1 MNLLRFFSCALV
13 NHTMWIDKSQKGYH
27 TQDTQSRNHSQ
38 LRKTLHCSRP
48 VLWSLVWVQSQSR
61 CVWKPYCITV
71 SFIKTW
77 VELRPRNHRLW
88 HPVSAKRGMRK
99 ISGMVDMFESCR
111 SSQKKNR
118 CPRKHLWWL
127 HMLHFP
133 PALAALIYPD
143 IFSYVAVEGSRDG
156 HRADDPLGFMGT
168 SSCQWVPR
176 HQKKHSKA
184 RFGPEVGKV

>member
-1 MNLLRFFSCALV
+1 MRWEFKNRSSERFCMNLLRFFSCALV

-48 VLWSLVWVQSQSR
+48 VLWSLIWVQSQSR

-99 ISGMVDMFESCR
+99 ISGGSTC
-111 SSQKKNR
+111 ST
-118 CPRKHLWWL
+118 L
-127 HMLHFP
+127 P

-156 HRADDPLGFMGT
+156 HRADASWFHGNQLVPMG
-168 SSCQWVPR
+168 S
-176 HQKKHSKA
+176 
-184 RFGPEVGKV
+184 